1 MNTYN
6 SSKLTSTNNV
16 LPMEINI
23 IFGINTNNSSAERK
37 DGCYLD
43 TLSDFAKKIIF
54 DFIASYLAIQGGP
67 TQNREGEHLSG
78 SGENEHM
85 KRKKWKGNEKTR

>member
-1 MNTYN
+1 M
-6 SSKLTSTNNV
+6 TSTNNV

-54 DFIASYLAIQGGP
+54 AFIASYLAIQGSP

-78 SGENEHM
+78 SGKNEDM